1 MFSALH
7 VRIAHDA
14 PSAEQKESRRDLP
27 READR
32 TREQRIRA
40 AFKDQPR
47 GEELNDSGADRERK
61 AGA

>member
-14 PSAEQKESRRDLP
+14 PSAEKKEIR

-32 TREQRIRA
+32 PREQRSHA
-40 AFKDQPR
+40 ARMDQPR
-47 GEELNDSGADRERK
+47 GEELNVNDSSADRERK
-61 AGA
+61 ADA